1 MTLGESR
8 TGVARVRDA
17 LQRAGI
23 ATTIL
28 ELSEST
34 RTAAEAAS
42 AIGCEVAQIAKSLVF
57 RSASGAPI
65 LVIASGRNRV
75 DEHRLAA
82 IAGEPVERAP
92 AEFVRSV
99 TGFAIGGV
107 PPAGH
112 ETRLLVLIDADLL
125 AYEEIWAAA
134 GTPHAVMRLTPDEL
148 RRLAGGRVA
157 DVATQRQSS

>member
-8 TGVARVRDA
+8 TAVARVQDA

-23 ATTIL
+23 VTTIL
-28 ELSEST
+28 ELSETT
-34 RTAAEAAS
+34 RTATEAAN
-42 AIGCEVAQIAKSLVF
+42 AIGCELGQIAKSLVF
-57 RSASGAPI
+57 RSASGSPV

-75 DEHRLAA
+75 DESRVAA
-82 IAGEPVERAP
+82 MAGEAVERAP

-99 TGFAIGGV
+99 TGYAIGGV

-112 ETRLLVLIDADLL
+112 ATQPGLVLVDADLL
-125 AYEEIWAAA
+125 DYDEIWAAA

-148 RRLAGGRVA
+148 LRLCGGRVTN
-157 DVATQRQSS
+157 VATAPH

>member
-1 MTLGESR
+1 MTLGESK
-8 TGVARVRDA
+8 TAVARVQDELRS
-17 LQRAGI
+17 AGI
-23 ATTIL
+23 ATTIV

-42 AIGCEVAQIAKSLVF
+42 AIGCELAQIAKSLVF
-57 RSASGAPI
+57 RSASGSPV

-75 DEHRLAA
+75 DESRLAEMV
-82 IAGEPVERAP
+82 GEPIERAP

-99 TGFAIGGV
+99 TGYAIGGV

-112 ETRLLVLIDADLL
+112 KTQLRFVFVDADLFE
-125 AYEEIWAAA
+125 YDEIWAAA

-148 RRLAGGRVA
+148 LRLCGGRVTN
-157 DVATQRQSS
+157 VAIAAP

>member
-8 TGVARVRDA
+8 NAVARVQDA
-17 LQRAGI
+17 LQCAGI

-34 RTAAEAAS
+34 RTAAEAAG
-42 AIGCEVAQIAKSLVF
+42 AIGCELAQIAKSLVF
-57 RSASGAPI
+57 RSASGSPI

-75 DEHRLAA
+75 DENRLAGMV
-82 IAGEPVERAP
+82 GEPIERAP

-99 TGFAIGGV
+99 TGYAIGGV

-112 ETRLLVLIDADLL
+112 DTPLPLVLVDADLFE
-125 AYEEIWAAA
+125 YEEIWAAA
-134 GTPHAVMRLTPDEL
+134 GTPRAVMRLTPDEL
-148 RRLAGGRVA
+148 LRLSGGRIANVA
-157 DVATQRQSS
+157 IAAP

>member
-8 TGVARVRDA
+8 TAVARVHDA

-23 ATTIL
+23 ATTIV
-28 ELSEST
+28 ELSESA
-34 RTAAEAAS
+34 RTATEAAR
-42 AIGCEVAQIAKSLVF
+42 AIGCELAQIAKSLVF
-57 RSASGAPI
+57 RSASGSPI

-75 DEHRLAA
+75 DESRLAELV
-82 IAGEPVERAP
+82 GEVIERAP

-99 TGFAIGGV
+99 TGYAIGGV

-112 ETRLLVLIDADLL
+112 ETKLPLVLVDADLFE
-125 AYEEIWAAA
+125 YDEIWAAA

-148 RRLAGGRVA
+148 LHLCGGRVVN
-157 DVATQRQSS
+157 VAIAAP